1 MEIAGFEGNYNW
13 FTKGEAALAAQ
24 MPDEAAKCFGMVLKE
39 DPFSA
44 RAHGG
49 LSRAFWQQG
58 KTEDALN
65 SLTRALELEPDDR
78 ETVLQ
83 CSRIFD
89 ALGKKD
95 FSMEVLQSYL
105 ARNPQD
111 RLVQREIEQLDVP
124 AKSDPVSDVG
134 EFFRKQGEIQV
145 ERGSLDHAIACF
157 EMALENN
164 PELAEAHNNLGVI
177 RWRGGNLEKA
187 LEHFDKALG
196 LKPEDPEILCN
207 SARALFQAGRAD
219 LSVSLF
225 REYLRRRPEDD
236 NAWDEYESLVRE
248 TAAVEWKPEG
258 LSHAVAEIYVKTAKQ
273 LLNAGDYTGAAEVVD
288 KALKIDETGSEA
300 LFVLG
305 SLHNAI
311 GQTREATDILE
322 HALLLDPAH
331 KGSAALLKSIRK
343 CNGSNG
349 ASTWNKEQ

>member
-1 MEIAGFEGNYNW
+1 MEIAGFETNYNW
-13 FTKGEAALAAQ
+13 FAKGEAALSAER
-24 MPDEAAKCFGMVLKE
+24 PDEAANCFGMVLKE

-44 RAHGG
+44 RAHSG
-49 LSRAFWQQG
+49 LSRAYWQQG

-83 CSRIFD
+83 CSRVFD

-105 ARNPQD
+105 ARNPRDQ
-111 RLVQREIEQLDVP
+111 LVQNEMDQLDGP

-145 ERGSLDHAIACF
+145 ERGNLDHAIACF

-164 PELAEAHNNLGVI
+164 PELAEAHNDLGVI
-177 RWRGGNLEKA
+177 RWRAGNLEKA
-187 LEHFDKALG
+187 LEHFYKALD

-207 SARALFQAGRAD
+207 SARALSEAGRGD
-219 LSVSLF
+219 LAVSLF
-225 REYLRRRPEDD
+225 REYLRRRPEDA
-236 NAWDEYESLVRE
+236 NAWDEYEALVRE
-248 TAAVEWKPEG
+248 TAAVDWKPEG
-258 LSHAVAEIYVKTAKQ
+258 LSHAVADIYVKTAKQ
-273 LLNAGDYTGAAEVVD
+273 LIDAGDFTGAAEVVD
-288 KALKIDETGSEA
+288 KALKIDGEGSEA

-331 KGSAALLKSIRK
+331 RGSAALLKSIRK
-343 CNGSNG
+343 CNGGNG
-349 ASTWNKEQ
+349 ACA